1 MGQHKQFHNHLSKID
16 LMVTVQAA
24 PHVNLDVDEV
34 LKEDWEV
41 RIGKCTQ
48 CQHWQS
54 KLMSCVWLL
63 FQVQNI
69 LSFLNWEM
77 LLIDSGENKC

>member
-34 LKEDWEV
+34 LKED
-41 RIGKCTQ
+41 
-48 CQHWQS
+48 
-54 KLMSCVWLL
+54 
-63 FQVQNI
+63 
-69 LSFLNWEM
+69 
-77 LLIDSGENKC
+77 